1 MLQYLLLC
9 LSAIAGGAVNS
20 VAGGGT
26 LLTFPALV
34 AALSNYVVA
43 NGTSTVALVP
53 GSMAGAWGYRG
64 ELREVRRWLYLL
76 TAPSLLG
83 GFVGTVLVIEWPHV
97 FKSLVP
103 WLILAAALLFA
114 LQPAITRWTGIG
126 KPHAAPSSWS
136 AVAVVCFQ
144 FVIAVYGGYFGAG
157 IGILMLSSLAFLG
170 LSDIHRMN
178 ALKTF
183 LAGCINGVSTIVFI
197 YNGQVHWYYALAMAV
212 ASIFGG
218 YFGARI
224 ARKIDRN
231 IVRRT
236 VIVIGFG
243 LAAWYFYSQF
253 AAKAET
259 KGEPAELNRQTA
271 EFSPAGK

>member
-1 MLQYLLLC
+1 MLEYFYLC

-34 AALSNYVVA
+34 AALSTYIMA

-64 ELREVRRWLYLL
+64 ELKEVRRWLYLL

-83 GFVGTVLVIEWPHV
+83 GLVGTLLAVQWPNV

-126 KPHAAPSSWS
+126 KPHAAPSSW
-136 AVAVVCFQ
+136 AAAGVVCFQ

-170 LSDIHRMN
+170 ISDIHRMN
-178 ALKTF
+178 ALKTI
-183 LAGCINGVSTIVFI
+183 LAACINGVSTIVFAWK
-197 YNGQVHWYYALAMAV
+197 GEVHWPYALAMAV
-212 ASIFGG
+212 ASIIGG

-231 IVRRT
+231 LVRRT
-236 VIVIGFG
+236 VIAIGFG
-243 LAAWYFYSQF
+243 LAGWYFYSTL
-253 AAKAET
+253 AVHT
-259 KGEPAELNRQTA
+259 R
-271 EFSPAGK
+271 